1 MYGQNRVIE
10 SSFYLLLKHSLILRR
25 IDRSTNK
32 RYLCDTNFE
41 MHLYYYMNLF

>member
-1 MYGQNRVIE
+1 MAKIGPYI
-10 SSFYLLLKHSLILRR
+10 SLLLLSKHNLILNK

-32 RYLCDTNFE
+32 KYLSDSNFE